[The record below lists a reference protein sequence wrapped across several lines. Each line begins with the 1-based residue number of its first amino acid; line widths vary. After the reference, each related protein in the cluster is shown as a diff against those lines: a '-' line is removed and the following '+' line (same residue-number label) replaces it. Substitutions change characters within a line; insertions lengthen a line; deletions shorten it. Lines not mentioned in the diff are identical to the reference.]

1 MDCWRVGRAGRRD
14 ESRLYVFFA
23 NQPCFTLLLDA
34 LQRRLFTNS
43 DDGETD
49 TNRRGNRCP
58 FHACA
63 VVRFTRA
70 PLSVSRVRR
79 FRFTR
84 APLPFHAC
92 AAVRFTRAPLP
103 VDVCRPDIAFSTRSF
118 FLAERACVPAVF
130 WCGFPEKHCTGFC
143 SSRMSDYL
151 CCILR
156 IAQIQS
162 YSDGGLTLMQI

>member
-1 MDCWRVGRAGRRD
+1 MRADAMNRVSTFFLQINLVSHCYWMLCSVGCLQIPMTGRRIQTG
-14 ESRLYVFFA
+14 A
-23 NQPCFTLLLDA
+23 AT
-34 LQRRLFTNS
+34 
-43 DDGETD
+43 
-49 TNRRGNRCP
+49 
-58 FHACA
+58 
-63 VVRFTRA
+63 VVRLTRA
-70 PLSVSRVRR
+70 PLSVARVRR

-151 CCILR
+151 CCILL

>member
-14 ESRLYVFFA
+14 ESRLYVF
-23 NQPCFTLLLDA
+23 
-34 LQRRLFTNS
+34 LQINLVSHCYWMLCSVGCLQIPMTGRRTQT
-43 DDGETD
+43 GAAT
-49 TNRRGNRCP
+49 
-58 FHACA
+58 

-79 FRFTR
+79 C
-84 APLPFHAC
+84 PFHAC
-92 AAVRFTRAPLP
+92 AASVSRVRRFRFTRAPLP